1 MRILA
6 IYMLFFFLFHFHVL
20 AQSNVQRP
28 KLVVGIVVD
37 QMRWDYLYRYY
48 ERYEEG
54 GFKRLMKE
62 GFNCQNTMINYT
74 PSFTGPGHASIYTG
88 TVPAIHGIVA
98 NDWVD
103 NMTCNAVYCSEDKTV
118 RPVDGSMKS
127 GRMSPKN
134 LLTTTI
140 TDELKLATNRRAKV
154 YGVAIKDRGSILP
167 AGHMANGAYWFDDS
181 TGNFISSSYYANDL
195 PGWLIKFNSKRYA
208 DSIIRKNWETL
219 YPLNTYKQSLDDD
232 NKYEGLFPGETAPV
246 FPHSV
251 GGIQNRG
258 YLGVR
263 YLPGGNSLIF
273 KMAKSCIEGEALGL
287 DDETDFLC
295 LSFSSPDYAGHK
307 FAPNSIEVED
317 MFLRFD
323 RELNKFLNYLDSEI
337 GKGTYTV
344 FLTADHGGAHNPVYM
359 QNMGVPAGNMNEADN
374 EPRLNAL
381 LKVKFGIDT
390 LIRSVYNYQV
400 YFNEEKIKA
409 AAIKREEVKS
419 TVINWLKTQE
429 GITYVADLENLSSII
444 LPESIKTMIVNGYYA
459 KRSGVIQVIYEPG
472 WLSDD
477 IPTGTTHG
485 TWNPHDTHIPLLWY
499 GWGIPKGSTYRTIN
513 MTDIAPTLAAL
524 LHIQM
529 PNGNIGEVI
538 TEIMQD
544 K

>member
-1 MRILA
+1 
-6 IYMLFFFLFHFHVL
+6 
-20 AQSNVQRP
+20 
-28 KLVVGIVVD
+28 
-37 QMRWDYLYRYY
+37 
-48 ERYEEG
+48 
-54 GFKRLMKE
+54 
-62 GFNCQNTMINYT
+62 
-74 PSFTGPGHASIYTG
+74 
-88 TVPAIHGIVA
+88 
-98 NDWVD
+98 
-103 NMTCNAVYCSEDKTV
+103 
-118 RPVDGSMKS
+118 
-127 GRMSPKN
+127 
-134 LLTTTI
+134 
-140 TDELKLATNRRAKV
+140 
-154 YGVAIKDRGSILP
+154 
-167 AGHMANGAYWFDDS
+167 
-181 TGNFISSSYYANDL
+181 
-195 PGWLIKFNSKRYA
+195 
-208 DSIIRKNWETL
+208 
-219 YPLNTYKQSLDDD
+219 
-232 NKYEGLFPGETAPV
+232 
-246 FPHSV
+246 
-251 GGIQNRG
+251 
-258 YLGVR
+258 VR

-273 KMAKSCIEGEALGL
+273 KMAKSCIEGEALGQ

-323 RELNKFLNYLDSEI
+323 GELDKFLNYLDSEI
-337 GKGTYTV
+337 GKGAYTV

-359 QNMGVPAGNMNEADN
+359 QNMGIPAGNMNEADN

-381 LKVKFGIDT
+381 LKVKFGFDT

-409 AAIKREEVKS
+409 AGIKREEVKS

-429 GITYVADLENLSSII
+429 GVTYVADLENLSSII
-444 LPESIKTMIVNGYYA
+444 LPDAIKTMIINGYYA

-499 GWGIPKGSTYRTIN
+499 GWGISKGNTYRTIN

-538 TEIMQD
+538 TELMLD